1 MFLKKISFNFKKIHF
16 RLTFLFSLIFI
27 IASLVLFTF
36 SFFTLYSSMKAEDS
50 GNMRRRLLNYWA
62 VFQSGGINAISEEIK
77 VDSFLYGDRAFFIR
91 IADSKNK
98 TLFLKYPENWKS
110 FNIEKLSRLPLSD
123 FSQEIT
129 LSSKTNAF
137 KLEISS
143 VKLSSKYILQIGMST
158 ARRLY
163 FLNIYQRNF
172 ILLLILLVIF
182 SIVSGAFFSGR
193 ALKPL
198 RDLSSILKR
207 IVETGDFSKRVEK
220 RKGRDDL
227 DEIIIL
233 FNTMLTRI
241 ESLILQMKGTF
252 DSVAH
257 DLRTPMTRMRGLAEL
272 ALQDPANNKRLTEAL
287 SSSLE
292 ESEKIL
298 SMLNTMMD
306 ISEAE
311 SGILHLNLQAI
322 EVKKVLTDLIDI
334 YAYIGEE
341 KGLHISLS
349 CTEDNITIQADPVR
363 FRQAVGNILDN
374 AVKYSPDNS
383 KITVTVQKT
392 ADNCTI
398 SVTDYGPGID
408 KNEIPFIW
416 DRLYRSPSK
425 KGIPGMGLGLS
436 LVKAVVSAHGG
447 SVEVVSQREG
457 KTVFS
462 LSFPLTRNK
471 IITKL

>member
-172 ILLLILLVIF
+172 ILLLILLVTF

-207 IVETGDFSKRVEK
+207 IVETGDFSKRVER

-292 ESEKIL
+292 ESERIL

-349 CTEDNITIQADPVR
+349 CTEDNISIPADPVR

-392 ADNCTI
+392 ADNCII

-408 KNEIPFIW
+408 KDEIPFIW

>member
-1 MFLKKISFNFKKIHF
+1 MFLKKISFNFNKIHL

-27 IASLVLFTF
+27 ISSLVLFSF
-36 SFFTLYSSMKAEDS
+36 SFFTLYSSMKAEDT

-62 VFQSGGINAISEEIK
+62 VFQSGGIDAISEEIK

-98 TLFLKYPENWKS
+98 TLFLKYPKNWKN
-110 FNIEKLSRLPLSD
+110 FNIERLAQLPLTD
-123 FSQEIT
+123 FSQETI
-129 LSSKTNAF
+129 LSSTTNAF
-137 KLEISS
+137 KLEIST
-143 VKLSSKYILQIGMST
+143 VKLSDKYILQIGMST

-182 SIVSGAFFSGR
+182 SIMSGAFFSGR

-198 RDLSSILKR
+198 RNLSSILKR
-207 IVETGDFSKRVEK
+207 IVETGDFSKRVER

-227 DEIIIL
+227 DGIIIL

-241 ESLILQMKGTF
+241 ESLILQMRGTF

-257 DLRTPMTRMRGLAEL
+257 DLRTPMTRMRGFAEL
-272 ALQDPANNKRLTEAL
+272 ALQDPDNNKRLTEAL

-292 ESEKIL
+292 ESERIL

-311 SGILHLNLQAI
+311 SGILHLNLQDI

-341 KGLHISLS
+341 KGLHIQLLCDDDSLS
-349 CTEDNITIQADPVR
+349 IPADPVR

-374 AVKYSPDNS
+374 AVKYSPENS
-383 KITVTVQKT
+383 EITVAVQKT
-392 ADNCTI
+392 ADNCSI

-408 KNEIPFIW
+408 KDEIPFIW

-462 LSFPLTRNK
+462 LSFPLIRNE

>member
-1 MFLKKISFNFKKIHF
+1 MFLKKISLNFKKIHF
-16 RLTFLFSLIFI
+16 RLTFLFSVIFI
-27 IASLVLFTF
+27 ISSLVLFTF
-36 SFFTLYSSMKAEDS
+36 SFLSLYSSMKAEDT

-62 VFQSGGINAISEEIK
+62 VFQSGGIDAIAKEIK

-98 TLFLKYPENWKS
+98 TLFLKYPENWKN
-110 FNIEKLSRLPLSD
+110 FNIEQLAQLPLSD
-123 FSQEIT
+123 FSQEII

-137 KLEISS
+137 KLEIST
-143 VKLSSKYILQIGMST
+143 VRLSDKYILQIGMST

-172 ILLLILLVIF
+172 ILLLILLVTF
-182 SIVSGAFFSGR
+182 SIISGAFFSGR

-198 RDLSSILKR
+198 HNLSSILKN
-207 IVETGDFSKRVEK
+207 IVETGDFSKRVD
-220 RKGRDDL
+220 RQKGRDDL
-227 DEIIIL
+227 DEIIML

-241 ESLILQMKGTF
+241 ESLIHQMKGTF

-272 ALQDPANNKRLTEAL
+272 ALQDPDNNKRLTEAL

-292 ESEKIL
+292 ESERIL

-311 SGILHLNLQAI
+311 SGILHLNLQNI

-334 YAYIGEE
+334 YTYIGEE
-341 KGLHISLS
+341 KGLQIQLLCDDETIS
-349 CTEDNITIQADPVR
+349 IPADPVR

-374 AVKYSPDNS
+374 AVKYSDGNS
-383 KITVTVQKT
+383 KITVSVQKT
-392 ADNCTI
+392 AENCSI

-408 KNEIPFIW
+408 EEEIPFIW

-425 KGIPGMGLGLS
+425 KEIPGMGLGLS

-447 SVEVVSQREG
+447 TVAVTSRKGSG
-457 KTVFS
+457 TVFS
-462 LSFPLTRNK
+462 LSFPLAENK